1 MDDGDVLPYAL
12 CGNTPSC
19 GLIFKQRTRSRQP
32 KSSLRFPDLWNMQKT
47 TMKLY
52 VQYGMKRSGNHA
64 VSSILQPALSTLHLN
79 NIVPMGPIYAG
90 DTHMPSLDRA
100 IEFLRPQAPAKYS
113 WLGLKASLKTKTA
126 YLSLEDIPM
135 SASHFARDRPTRI
148 LVMRSFENMM
158 SSRIRKGFREF
169 HPAYPTEW
177 NDTMKQIVDTWKQ
190 HARIYLSTRDQ
201 WQQETRVAILF
212 DEWVK
217 SSSYRQFV
225 YQKLGI
231 AIKDEEL
238 DKVSSFGG
246 GSSFDGVDL
255 DGQAQN
261 MKVLSRSEQLNDAEL
276 NLLSATMND
285 TELKDLIDQMQ
296 ATEPAHHV

>member
-1 MDDGDVLPYAL
+1 MDDRGVLPYAS
-12 CGNTPSC
+12 CGNTPSRAPT
-19 GLIFKQRTRSRQP
+19 FKQRARSRQRKIRP
-32 KSSLRFPDLWNMQKT
+32 RLPGPWNMQKT
-47 TMKLY
+47 TIKLY

-64 VSSILQPALSTLHLN
+64 VSSILQPALSTLYLN

-90 DTHMPSLDRA
+90 DANMPSLDRA
-100 IEFLRPQAPAKYS
+100 TDFLRSQPPAKYS
-113 WLGLKASLKTKTA
+113 WSGLKASLSTKTA

-135 SASHFARDRPTRI
+135 SASHFSRDRPTRI

-177 NDTMKQIVDTWKQ
+177 NDTMKQIVETWKQ
-190 HARIYLSTRDQ
+190 HARVYFCTRDE
-201 WQQETRVAILF
+201 WQQEMRVAILF

-217 SSSYRQFV
+217 SASYRQRI
-225 YQKLGI
+225 YQKLAI

-238 DKVSSFGG
+238 GKVSSFGG

-255 DGQAQN
+255 DGRAQN
-261 MKVLSRSEQLNDAEL
+261 MKVLSRSEQLNDAES
-276 NLLSATMND
+276 NLLSTTMND
-285 TELKDLIDQMQ
+285 AELKDLTDQMQ
-296 ATEPAHHV
+296 TTEPCQYI